1 MKKRRFFALFL
12 VLGLL
17 VSLLSVPASAFE
29 EIDVDARAALLVEKE
44 TGEILYE
51 KNAHEKNYPASIT
64 KLTVALLV
72 FEAIDAG
79 QLSLDQPIT
88 AHESAFEG
96 LSIYGSTAGI
106 KVGEGLTVEQL
117 LQCMLIVSA
126 NEACNILAEAVCG
139 EGNISQFVQRMNERA
154 AALGCENTHYVNTSG
169 LHDPDHYTT
178 AWDIYLITR
187 ALMPYEK
194 FMEICNSKSAEI
206 AETDHNQRH
215 VLHSTNRLISNW
227 RELGYLYRDAQGIK
241 TGSTEEAGHCLV
253 SSAVRG
259 DRQLVSVVLGAEKI
273 TLADGKS
280 TLTKSFSET
289 IRLFDYGFDC
299 FSRREVVSADEL
311 VREVPVALSS
321 EANYVVAHPAESIT
335 RMLPT
340 ELDLSELTRDI
351 TLPDSVD
358 APIAVGDELGEMT
371 VSYNGTVYGTVKLLD
386 EDEQARI
393 RGLVI
398 NKFRG
403 DVEILRPGLTQLEE
417 LTGKPVLGVV
427 PYGHFD
433 IDDEDS
439 LSERLETKSAPALVN
454 IAVVKLP
461 RLSNFTDFS
470 ALSRVPGVG
479 VRYADRPARLE
490 GADLIILPGTKSTI
504 ADLRWLRESGMEAAL
519 LKAHA
524 AGTPVF
530 GICGGYQMMGRTV
543 SDPENTEGG
552 GSLRGIGLLPVETVF
567 RTAKTTVQTHGTVA
581 DTAGVL
587 HGLSGLAVEGYEI
600 HMGETVRDADAQPF
614 VTLKHGEHEVP
625 DGCVTE
631 NACGTYL
638 HGVFDAPEAAQRLAQ
653 ALAERKGVTLEG
665 AAEDPAVYRER
676 QYDLLADTVR
686 RSLDMQRIYD
696 IMEGKA

>member
-106 KVGEGLTVEQL
+106 KVGEVLTVEQL

-351 TLPDSVD
+351 TLPDSVEYIADGAFGTQSELTTVNFGSGLKEIGDAAFSGCESPSATWRTSSPAPPSGSFSSPLSCSFLHSFSCAGTGADGATASAAAD
-358 APIAVGDELGEMT
+358 APLPPVIAAAGAEHQGRQ
-371 VSYNGTVYGTVKLLD
+371 TVKVIKPHKTDGVSRPFSVQQGNFRDTRTFVLD
-386 EDEQARI
+386 FCPFPCYTAFI
-393 RGLVI
+393 
-398 NKFRG
+398 
-403 DVEILRPGLTQLEE
+403 
-417 LTGKPVLGVV
+417 
-427 PYGHFD
+427 
-433 IDDEDS
+433 
-439 LSERLETKSAPALVN
+439 
-454 IAVVKLP
+454 
-461 RLSNFTDFS
+461 
-470 ALSRVPGVG
+470 
-479 VRYADRPARLE
+479 VR
-490 GADLIILPGTKSTI
+490 
-504 ADLRWLRESGMEAAL
+504 
-519 LKAHA
+519 
-524 AGTPVF
+524 
-530 GICGGYQMMGRTV
+530 
-543 SDPENTEGG
+543 
-552 GSLRGIGLLPVETVF
+552 
-567 RTAKTTVQTHGTVA
+567 
-581 DTAGVL
+581 
-587 HGLSGLAVEGYEI
+587 
-600 HMGETVRDADAQPF
+600 
-614 VTLKHGEHEVP
+614 
-625 DGCVTE
+625 
-631 NACGTYL
+631 
-638 HGVFDAPEAAQRLAQ
+638 
-653 ALAERKGVTLEG
+653 
-665 AAEDPAVYRER
+665 
-676 QYDLLADTVR
+676 
-686 RSLDMQRIYD
+686 
-696 IMEGKA
+696 

>member
-106 KVGEGLTVEQL
+106 KVGEVLTVEQL

-358 APIAVGDELGEMT
+358 APIAAGDELGEMT
-371 VSYNGTVYGTVKLLD
+371 VSYNGTVYGTVKLLALSDVSASWLLVAKRDVAVLARALKAFPLEVRGIGD
-386 EDEQARI
+386 ERQCQVRRGGADVAAFDPRTLEARA
-393 RGLVI
+393 V
-398 NKFRG
+398 
-403 DVEILRPGLTQLEE
+403 PGLH
-417 LTGKPVLGVV
+417 VV
-427 PYGHFD
+427 GEALD
-433 IDDEDS
+433 VD
-439 LSERLETKSAPALVN
+439 AP
-454 IAVVKLP
+454 
-461 RLSNFTDFS
+461 
-470 ALSRVPGVG
+470 
-479 VRYADRPARLE
+479 
-490 GADLIILPGTKSTI
+490 
-504 ADLRWLRESGMEAAL
+504 
-519 LKAHA
+519 
-524 AGTPVF
+524 
-530 GICGGYQMMGRTV
+530 CGGYNLHWAWASGMLAGRGAVARLT
-543 SDPENTEGG
+543 
-552 GSLRGIGLLPVETVF
+552 GL
-567 RTAKTTVQTHGTVA
+567 
-581 DTAGVL
+581 DTA
-587 HGLSGLAVEGYEI
+587 
-600 HMGETVRDADAQPF
+600 TQD
-614 VTLKHGEHEVP
+614 
-625 DGCVTE
+625 
-631 NACGTYL
+631 
-638 HGVFDAPEAAQRLAQ
+638 
-653 ALAERKGVTLEG
+653 ER
-665 AAEDPAVYRER
+665 R
-676 QYDLLADTVR
+676 
-686 RSLDMQRIYD
+686 
-696 IMEGKA
+696 

>member
-1 MKKRRFFALFL
+1 MKIKRFLSVFLLCACLTGLFL
-12 VLGLL
+12 T
-17 VSLLSVPASAFE
+17 PAASALD
-29 EIDVDARAALLVEKE
+29 IPDIQAKAALLVDVN
-44 TGEILYE
+44 TDAVAYA
-51 KNAHEKNYPASIT
+51 KNIHEKNYPASLT
-64 KLTVALLV
+64 KVMTALLILEKV
-72 FEAIDAG
+72 SGDETLLNT
-79 QLSLDQPIT
+79 QVT
-88 AHESAFEG
+88 APESAF
-96 LSIYGSTAGI
+96 SDTYYHADGSTAGI
-106 KVGEGLTVEQL
+106 KAGEVLTVEQL

-358 APIAVGDELGEMT
+358 APIAAGDELGEMT
-371 VSYNGTVYGTVKLLD
+371 VSYNGTVYGTVKLLALSD
-386 EDEQARI
+386 VSASWLLVAKRDVADFFSRTAVRI
-393 RGLVI
+393 VLVVLLLLILAFLFLRG
-398 NKFRG
+398 NGRG
-403 DVEILRPGLTQLEE
+403 RRY
-417 LTGKPVLGVV
+417 GKRSSG
-427 PYGHFD
+427 
-433 IDDEDS
+433 
-439 LSERLETKSAPALVN
+439 RAAPA
-454 IAVVKLP
+454 
-461 RLSNFTDFS
+461 
-470 ALSRVPGVG
+470 
-479 VRYADRPARLE
+479 
-490 GADLIILPGTKSTI
+490 
-504 ADLRWLRESGMEAAL
+504 
-519 LKAHA
+519 
-524 AGTPVF
+524 
-530 GICGGYQMMGRTV
+530 GYRGR
-543 SDPENTEGG
+543 
-552 GSLRGIGLLPVETVF
+552 
-567 RTAKTTVQTHGTVA
+567 
-581 DTAGVL
+581 
-587 HGLSGLAVEGYEI
+587 
-600 HMGETVRDADAQPF
+600 
-614 VTLKHGEHEVP
+614 
-625 DGCVTE
+625 
-631 NACGTYL
+631 
-638 HGVFDAPEAAQRLAQ
+638 
-653 ALAERKGVTLEG
+653 
-665 AAEDPAVYRER
+665 
-676 QYDLLADTVR
+676 R
-686 RSLDMQRIYD
+686 R
-696 IMEGKA
+696 

>member
-106 KVGEGLTVEQL
+106 KVGEVLTVEQL

-289 IRLFDYGFDC
+289 IRLPP
-299 FSRREVVSADEL
+299 RREHHAD
-311 VREVPVALSS
+311 A
-321 EANYVVAHPAESIT
+321 AHGAGPQRAHT
-335 RMLPT
+335 R
-340 ELDLSELTRDI
+340 
-351 TLPDSVD
+351 
-358 APIAVGDELGEMT
+358 
-371 VSYNGTVYGTVKLLD
+371 
-386 EDEQARI
+386 
-393 RGLVI
+393 
-398 NKFRG
+398 
-403 DVEILRPGLTQLEE
+403 
-417 LTGKPVLGVV
+417 
-427 PYGHFD
+427 H
-433 IDDEDS
+433 
-439 LSERLETKSAPALVN
+439 
-454 IAVVKLP
+454 
-461 RLSNFTDFS
+461 
-470 ALSRVPGVG
+470 
-479 VRYADRPARLE
+479 
-490 GADLIILPGTKSTI
+490 
-504 ADLRWLRESGMEAAL
+504 
-519 LKAHA
+519 HA
-524 AGTPVF
+524 AG
-530 GICGGYQMMGRTV
+530 QRGRPHCRRRRAGRNDRLLQRHRLRHGQAARAQRCV
-543 SDPENTEGG
+543 SLVAAGRQAR
-552 GSLRGIGLLPVETVF
+552 RGGLLLPYRRQDRSRRPSPAHSRIPFPARERA
-567 RTAKTTVQTHGTVA
+567 RTALRQAQQRTRRSRR
-581 DTAGVL
+581 
-587 HGLSGLAVEGYEI
+587 LS
-600 HMGETVRDADAQPF
+600 RP
-614 VTLKHGEHEVP
+614 
-625 DGCVTE
+625 
-631 NACGTYL
+631 
-638 HGVFDAPEAAQRLAQ
+638 Q
-653 ALAERKGVTLEG
+653 ALSIG
-665 AAEDPAVYRER
+665 
-676 QYDLLADTVR
+676 
-686 RSLDMQRIYD
+686 
-696 IMEGKA
+696 EGKLLRSSNRTKRTGYPVRFPFSREISATRGLLSLIFVHSPAILHSSSDKEALL

>member
-1 MKKRRFFALFL
+1 M
-12 VLGLL
+12 
-17 VSLLSVPASAFE
+17 
-29 EIDVDARAALLVEKE
+29 
-44 TGEILYE
+44 
-51 KNAHEKNYPASIT
+51 
-64 KLTVALLV
+64 
-72 FEAIDAG
+72 
-79 QLSLDQPIT
+79 
-88 AHESAFEG
+88 
-96 LSIYGSTAGI
+96 
-106 KVGEGLTVEQL
+106 
-117 LQCMLIVSA
+117 
-126 NEACNILAEAVCG
+126 
-139 EGNISQFVQRMNERA
+139 
-154 AALGCENTHYVNTSG
+154 
-169 LHDPDHYTT
+169 
-178 AWDIYLITR
+178 
-187 ALMPYEK
+187 
-194 FMEICNSKSAEI
+194 
-206 AETDHNQRH
+206 
-215 VLHSTNRLISNW
+215 
-227 RELGYLYRDAQGIK
+227 
-241 TGSTEEAGHCLV
+241 
-253 SSAVRG
+253 
-259 DRQLVSVVLGAEKI
+259 
-273 TLADGKS
+273 
-280 TLTKSFSET
+280 
-289 IRLFDYGFDC
+289 
-299 FSRREVVSADEL
+299 
-311 VREVPVALSS
+311 
-321 EANYVVAHPAESIT
+321 
-335 RMLPT
+335 
-340 ELDLSELTRDI
+340 
-351 TLPDSVD
+351 
-358 APIAVGDELGEMT
+358 
-371 VSYNGTVYGTVKLLD
+371 
-386 EDEQARI
+386 
-393 RGLVI
+393 
-398 NKFRG
+398 
-403 DVEILRPGLTQLEE
+403 
-417 LTGKPVLGVV
+417 
-427 PYGHFD
+427 
-433 IDDEDS
+433 
-439 LSERLETKSAPALVN
+439 N

-479 VRYADRPARLE
+479 VRYADRPAQLE

>member
-12 VLGLL
+12 VLCLL
-17 VSLLSVPASAFE
+17 TSLLSVSASAFE
-29 EIDVDARAALLVEKE
+29 EIDVDARAALLVENE

-106 KVGEGLTVEQL
+106 KVGEVLTVEQL

-311 VREVPVALSS
+311 VREGPGRPF
-321 EANYVVAHPAESIT
+321 E
-335 RMLPT
+335 RG
-340 ELDLSELTRDI
+340 ELR
-351 TLPDSVD
+351 
-358 APIAVGDELGEMT
+358 
-371 VSYNGTVYGTVKLLD
+371 
-386 EDEQARI
+386 R
-393 RGLVI
+393 
-398 NKFRG
+398 
-403 DVEILRPGLTQLEE
+403 RP
-417 LTGKPVLGVV
+417 
-427 PYGHFD
+427 
-433 IDDEDS
+433 
-439 LSERLETKSAPALVN
+439 
-454 IAVVKLP
+454 P
-461 RLSNFTDFS
+461 R
-470 ALSRVPGVG
+470 REH
-479 VRYADRPARLE
+479 YADAAHGAGPQRAHARH
-490 GADLIILPGTKSTI
+490 
-504 ADLRWLRESGMEAAL
+504 
-519 LKAHA
+519 HA
-524 AGTPVF
+524 AG
-530 GICGGYQMMGRTV
+530 QRGRPHCRRRRAGRNDRLLQRHRLRHGQAARAQRCV
-543 SDPENTEGG
+543 SLVAAGRQAR
-552 GSLRGIGLLPVETVF
+552 RGGLLLPHRRQNRSRRPCPAHSRIPFPARERA
-567 RTAKTTVQTHGTVA
+567 RTALRQAQQRTRRSRR
-581 DTAGVL
+581 
-587 HGLSGLAVEGYEI
+587 LS
-600 HMGETVRDADAQPF
+600 RP
-614 VTLKHGEHEVP
+614 
-625 DGCVTE
+625 
-631 NACGTYL
+631 
-638 HGVFDAPEAAQRLAQ
+638 Q
-653 ALAERKGVTLEG
+653 ALSIGKSKLLRSSNRTKRTGYPVRFPFSRENS
-665 AAEDPAVYRER
+665 AARGLLSLIFAHSPAILHSSSDKEA
-676 QYDLLADTVR
+676 LL
-686 RSLDMQRIYD
+686 
-696 IMEGKA
+696 

>member
-1 MKKRRFFALFL
+1 MKIKRFLSVFLLCACLTWLFL
-12 VLGLL
+12 T
-17 VSLLSVPASAFE
+17 PAASALD
-29 EIDVDARAALLVEKE
+29 IPDIQAKAALLVDVN
-44 TGEILYE
+44 TDAVAYA
-51 KNAHEKNYPASIT
+51 KNIHEKNYPASLT
-64 KLTVALLV
+64 KVMTALLILEKV
-72 FEAIDAG
+72 SGDETLLNT
-79 QLSLDQPIT
+79 QVT
-88 AHESAFEG
+88 APESAF
-96 LSIYGSTAGI
+96 SDTYYHADGSTAGI
-106 KVGEGLTVEQL
+106 KAGEVLTVEQL

-358 APIAVGDELGEMT
+358 APIAAGDKLGEMT
-371 VSYNGTVYGTVKLLD
+371 VSYNGTVYGTVKLLALSD
-386 EDEQARI
+386 VSASWLLVAKRDVADFFSRTAVRI
-393 RGLVI
+393 VLVVLLLLILAFLFLRG
-398 NKFRG
+398 NGRG
-403 DVEILRPGLTQLEE
+403 RRY
-417 LTGKPVLGVV
+417 GKRSSG
-427 PYGHFD
+427 
-433 IDDEDS
+433 
-439 LSERLETKSAPALVN
+439 RAAPA
-454 IAVVKLP
+454 
-461 RLSNFTDFS
+461 
-470 ALSRVPGVG
+470 
-479 VRYADRPARLE
+479 
-490 GADLIILPGTKSTI
+490 
-504 ADLRWLRESGMEAAL
+504 
-519 LKAHA
+519 
-524 AGTPVF
+524 
-530 GICGGYQMMGRTV
+530 GYRGR
-543 SDPENTEGG
+543 
-552 GSLRGIGLLPVETVF
+552 
-567 RTAKTTVQTHGTVA
+567 
-581 DTAGVL
+581 
-587 HGLSGLAVEGYEI
+587 
-600 HMGETVRDADAQPF
+600 
-614 VTLKHGEHEVP
+614 
-625 DGCVTE
+625 
-631 NACGTYL
+631 
-638 HGVFDAPEAAQRLAQ
+638 
-653 ALAERKGVTLEG
+653 
-665 AAEDPAVYRER
+665 
-676 QYDLLADTVR
+676 R
-686 RSLDMQRIYD
+686 R
-696 IMEGKA
+696 

>member
-106 KVGEGLTVEQL
+106 KAGEVLTVEQL

-126 NEACNILAEAVCG
+126 NEACNILG
-139 EGNISQFVQRMNERA
+139 ETLYGSVDAFVARMNERA
-154 AALGCENTHYVNTSG
+154 TELGCEHTHFANATG
-169 LHDPDHYTT
+169 LHNSQHYTT
-178 AWDIYLITR
+178 AWDLYLITR
-187 ALMPYEK
+187 EALKHDK
-194 FMEICNSKSAEI
+194 FMEICNSKSYTVPATNM
-206 AETDHNQRH
+206 TDKPRE
-215 VLHSTNRLISNW
+215 LHSTNFLISNW
-227 RELGYLYRDAQGIK
+227 RARGYVYRDAQGIK

-289 IRLFDYGFDC
+289 IRLFDYGFDS
-299 FSRREVVSADEL
+299 FSRREIVSADEL

-321 EANYVVAHPAESIT
+321 ETNYVVAHPAESIT

-358 APIAVGDELGEMT
+358 APIAAGDELGEMT
-371 VSYNGTVYGTVKLLD
+371 VSYNGTVYGTVKLLALSD
-386 EDEQARI
+386 VSASWLLVAKRDVADFFSRTVVRI
-393 RGLVI
+393 VLVVLLLLILAFLFLRG
-398 NKFRG
+398 NGRG
-403 DVEILRPGLTQLEE
+403 RRY
-417 LTGKPVLGVV
+417 GKRSSG
-427 PYGHFD
+427 
-433 IDDEDS
+433 
-439 LSERLETKSAPALVN
+439 RAAPA
-454 IAVVKLP
+454 
-461 RLSNFTDFS
+461 
-470 ALSRVPGVG
+470 
-479 VRYADRPARLE
+479 
-490 GADLIILPGTKSTI
+490 
-504 ADLRWLRESGMEAAL
+504 
-519 LKAHA
+519 
-524 AGTPVF
+524 
-530 GICGGYQMMGRTV
+530 GYRGR
-543 SDPENTEGG
+543 
-552 GSLRGIGLLPVETVF
+552 
-567 RTAKTTVQTHGTVA
+567 
-581 DTAGVL
+581 
-587 HGLSGLAVEGYEI
+587 
-600 HMGETVRDADAQPF
+600 
-614 VTLKHGEHEVP
+614 
-625 DGCVTE
+625 
-631 NACGTYL
+631 
-638 HGVFDAPEAAQRLAQ
+638 
-653 ALAERKGVTLEG
+653 
-665 AAEDPAVYRER
+665 
-676 QYDLLADTVR
+676 R
-686 RSLDMQRIYD
+686 R
-696 IMEGKA
+696 

>member
-106 KVGEGLTVEQL
+106 KVGEVLTVEQL
-117 LQCMLIVSA
+117 LNCMLIVSA
-126 NEACNILAEAVCG
+126 NETCNILAEAVCG

-194 FMEICNSKSAEI
+194 FMEICNSKSYTVPATNMTEKPR
-206 AETDHNQRH
+206 E
-215 VLHSTNRLISNW
+215 LHSTNFLISNW
-227 RELGYLYRDAQGIK
+227 RARGYVYRDAQGIK

-358 APIAVGDELGEMT
+358 APIAAGDELGEMT
-371 VSYNGTVYGTVKLLD
+371 VSYNGTVYGTVKLLALSD
-386 EDEQARI
+386 VSASWLLVARRDVADFFSRTVVRI
-393 RGLVI
+393 VLVVLLLLILAFLFLRG
-398 NKFRG
+398 NGRG
-403 DVEILRPGLTQLEE
+403 RRY
-417 LTGKPVLGVV
+417 GKRSSG
-427 PYGHFD
+427 
-433 IDDEDS
+433 
-439 LSERLETKSAPALVN
+439 RAAPA
-454 IAVVKLP
+454 
-461 RLSNFTDFS
+461 
-470 ALSRVPGVG
+470 
-479 VRYADRPARLE
+479 
-490 GADLIILPGTKSTI
+490 
-504 ADLRWLRESGMEAAL
+504 
-519 LKAHA
+519 
-524 AGTPVF
+524 
-530 GICGGYQMMGRTV
+530 GYRGR
-543 SDPENTEGG
+543 
-552 GSLRGIGLLPVETVF
+552 
-567 RTAKTTVQTHGTVA
+567 
-581 DTAGVL
+581 
-587 HGLSGLAVEGYEI
+587 
-600 HMGETVRDADAQPF
+600 
-614 VTLKHGEHEVP
+614 
-625 DGCVTE
+625 
-631 NACGTYL
+631 
-638 HGVFDAPEAAQRLAQ
+638 
-653 ALAERKGVTLEG
+653 
-665 AAEDPAVYRER
+665 
-676 QYDLLADTVR
+676 R
-686 RSLDMQRIYD
+686 R
-696 IMEGKA
+696 

>member
-106 KVGEGLTVEQL
+106 KLYTGGL
-117 LQCMLIVSA
+117 LITA
-126 NEACNILAEAVCG
+126 LLAEAVCG

-358 APIAVGDELGEMT
+358 APIAAGDELGEMT
-371 VSYNGTVYGTVKLLD
+371 VSYNGTVYGTVKLLALSD
-386 EDEQARI
+386 VSASWLLVARRDVADFFSRTVVRI
-393 RGLVI
+393 VLVVLLLLILAFLFLRG
-398 NKFRG
+398 NGRG
-403 DVEILRPGLTQLEE
+403 RRY
-417 LTGKPVLGVV
+417 GKRSSG
-427 PYGHFD
+427 
-433 IDDEDS
+433 
-439 LSERLETKSAPALVN
+439 RAAPA
-454 IAVVKLP
+454 
-461 RLSNFTDFS
+461 
-470 ALSRVPGVG
+470 
-479 VRYADRPARLE
+479 
-490 GADLIILPGTKSTI
+490 
-504 ADLRWLRESGMEAAL
+504 
-519 LKAHA
+519 
-524 AGTPVF
+524 
-530 GICGGYQMMGRTV
+530 GYRGR
-543 SDPENTEGG
+543 
-552 GSLRGIGLLPVETVF
+552 
-567 RTAKTTVQTHGTVA
+567 
-581 DTAGVL
+581 
-587 HGLSGLAVEGYEI
+587 
-600 HMGETVRDADAQPF
+600 
-614 VTLKHGEHEVP
+614 
-625 DGCVTE
+625 
-631 NACGTYL
+631 
-638 HGVFDAPEAAQRLAQ
+638 
-653 ALAERKGVTLEG
+653 
-665 AAEDPAVYRER
+665 
-676 QYDLLADTVR
+676 R
-686 RSLDMQRIYD
+686 R
-696 IMEGKA
+696 